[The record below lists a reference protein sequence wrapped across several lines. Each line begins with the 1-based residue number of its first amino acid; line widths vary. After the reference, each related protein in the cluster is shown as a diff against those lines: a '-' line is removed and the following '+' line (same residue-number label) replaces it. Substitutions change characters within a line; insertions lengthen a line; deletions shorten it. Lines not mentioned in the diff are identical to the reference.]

1 MKNQV
6 RETLEKLNW
15 LNFVVL
21 FIAGCIYSLG
31 AWLITDVLPI
41 DVSMASP
48 LAGNDLLL
56 CAPLSM
62 P

>member
-6 RETLEKLNW
+6 RETLEKLKW

-56 CAPLSM
+56 CAQLSM